1 MERGRESFVYI
12 AHAKN
17 RRDILSAYLPGL
29 LPKNL
34 KIPRIA
40 KAVLDLRR
48 RFLVMEINLPV
59 VSVGRVGNRS
69 RSPLSFCKASFGK
82 RRCGRFQVFPC
93 PFSFGGFT
101 TELRIGGTQT
111 PVPFTKNALLAWTF
125 AKKKHCGEFNS
136 AFFSVDAAAKVP
148 S

>member
-1 MERGRESFVYI
+1 
-12 AHAKN
+12 
-17 RRDILSAYLPGL
+17 
-29 LPKNL
+29 
-34 KIPRIA
+34 
-40 KAVLDLRR
+40 
-48 RFLVMEINLPV
+48 MEINLPV

-82 RRCGRFQVFPC
+82 RRCGRFQVLPY

-125 AKKKHCGEFNS
+125 AKSTTESLIRHSFQSTPPPRYLLDCISRNRLVRPVVRNGYHNRKDQQTDRERERDRTVFGRNS
-136 AFFSVDAAAKVP
+136 RRD
-148 S
+148 